1 MVSTSTMTRLQLNP
15 TAKNSTEPF
24 DVTDLDDIVN
34 FLSSN
39 AGLELGRAKQTR
51 FWIISAL
58 MFLMAVLYFITIIK
72 NITIRNYW
80 LVERNKNGY
89 LNPNIEVLI
98 PLFSV
103 IHSSLV
109 FCSIVLMHQDNGRY
123 LSQPTMVT
131 QLVSYNFLFYSA
143 ATRVWRTLSVIPLV
157 PVQLTAHGTSL
168 LSNGFPPFLFNT
180 LVVLL
185 YMSFPVAT
193 LPVGLTMARGAG
205 KIGRE
210 VYNLIPNL
218 KLLIAQQDALPD
230 RVLPPF
236 LVNQIDITLESLH
249 GTVYQV
255 NRRWRITCAIYLFYC
270 SSLFALFIYAS
281 VRLYSTLT
289 VQLKIL
295 TQARLRFARMTSVG
309 VRSFEDDVTSVGASE
324 STVSSS
330 MYRSCVKSFKKLKS
344 SLWAQSQDQ
353 SQLLEFWDCPDSCVE
368 NAELVRKTR
377 TSVRYRTALLWQSFC
392 SGIIF
397 ASFVVLT
404 ACLAFDVFGVPNRR
418 SATQVGI
425 ITFEWSGWAWSVP
438 GSVLAFVTCC
448 VALVPH
454 SASEVTTKATPTRNS
469 VRKSGAKDNRYP
481 PELSRTSTESDAVNL
496 RPFGV
501 NVAQTPQLS
510 IRRTTITG
518 GIKSAGSKIWRKLR
532 IFRGTPSTALPS
544 PRERKFSCFSFSEDE
559 KIGDHV
565 VHPIS
570 PGHGIDIPNDTI
582 VGQPPM
588 SHTSPSSPRKDLLPL
603 RQMGSDINIIK
614 SLRQQHP

>member
-218 KLLIAQQDALPD
+218 KLLIAQQDAFPD
-230 RVLPPF
+230 RALPPF

-249 GTVYQV
+249 VTVV
-255 NRRWRITCAIYLFYC
+255 RILGF
-270 SSLFALFIYAS
+270 
-281 VRLYSTLT
+281 
-289 VQLKIL
+289 
-295 TQARLRFARMTSVG
+295 
-309 VRSFEDDVTSVGASE
+309 
-324 STVSSS
+324 
-330 MYRSCVKSFKKLKS
+330 
-344 SLWAQSQDQ
+344 
-353 SQLLEFWDCPDSCVE
+353 
-368 NAELVRKTR
+368 
-377 TSVRYRTALLWQSFC
+377 
-392 SGIIF
+392 
-397 ASFVVLT
+397 
-404 ACLAFDVFGVPNRR
+404 FDVFGVPNRR

-496 RPFGV
+496 RPFG
-501 NVAQTPQLS
+501 
-510 IRRTTITG
+510 
-518 GIKSAGSKIWRKLR
+518 
-532 IFRGTPSTALPS
+532 
-544 PRERKFSCFSFSEDE
+544 DE

-570 PGHGIDIPNDTI
+570 PGHGIDIPNDTV

>member
-309 VRSFEDDVTSVGASE
+309 VRPVTV
-324 STVSSS
+324 V
-330 MYRSCVKSFKKLKS
+330 RI
-344 SLWAQSQDQ
+344 
-353 SQLLEFWDCPDSCVE
+353 WDCPDSCVE
-368 NAELVRKTR
+368 NAELVRRTR

-510 IRRTTITG
+510 IERTTIAG

-532 IFRGTPSTALPS
+532 ISRAYSFNRPSVPE
-544 PRERKFSCFSFSEDE
+544 ERKFSCFSFSEDE

-565 VHPIS
+565 VHPIRLDTVSTYRTTPSWDS
-570 PGHGIDIPNDTI
+570 P
-582 VGQPPM
+582 
-588 SHTSPSSPRKDLLPL
+588 L
-603 RQMGSDINIIK
+603 
-614 SLRQQHP
+614 